1 MTTTMKDGIAI
12 IGIAETPPIR
22 RSDQPIG
29 ALVCEAVAASIADA
43 GLLATDIDAIIVEG
57 GTTHGLVPPDDVA
70 RWLGMPPETL
80 TCQLSI
86 GGAGIVGAPILAESL
101 IASGAAKHVLC
112 YFGTNWG
119 SDRMGASAF
128 HTADLVKAEL
138 EVPTGFGG
146 QPVYF
151 GAMANRYRHEFG
163 LDPEDLAG
171 LVISTRS
178 WAGLHPEAL
187 KRDPLNLDDYCASP
201 LIADPLRNLDMCL
214 LTDGAAAFVMSSTE
228 RALDCPERP
237 VYVAGCSTARVPVSQ
252 HSYFSQNPHYLSTSM
267 TISGPNAF
275 GMAGIAVSDVDFAE
289 IYDCSTISCILQL
302 ESLGLCEIGGGA
314 SFVRDGRTG
323 PGGAMPINTHG
334 GLLSHA
340 YLVGISHVI
349 EAVRQLRKRA
359 GHRQVNGDVGVV
371 TGYSGCD
378 TSVLVLTS

>member
-1 MTTTMKDGIAI
+1 VGTTLTDGIAI
-12 IGIAETPPIR
+12 VGIAETPPVR
-22 RSDQPIG
+22 HSDRPIG
-29 ALVCEAVAASIADA
+29 ALVCDAVAAAIADA
-43 GLLATDIDAIIVEG
+43 GLLTTDIDAIIVEG
-57 GTTHGLVPPDDVA
+57 GTTQGLVPPDDVA

-86 GGAGIVGAPILAESL
+86 GGAGIVGAPLLAQSL

-119 SDRMGASAF
+119 SDRLGASAF

-138 EVPTGFGG
+138 EVPAGFGG

-163 LDPEDLAG
+163 LEPGDLAG

-178 WAGLHPEAL
+178 WASLHPEAL
-187 KRDPLNLDDYCASP
+187 KRDPLTLGDYCASP

-214 LTDGAAAFVMSSTE
+214 LTDGAAAFVMSSAK
-228 RALDCPERP
+228 RAADRPEP
-237 VYVAGCSTARVPVSQ
+237 AVHVAGCSTVRVPISQ
-252 HSYFSQNPHYLSTSM
+252 HSYFSQNPHYLSTSV
-267 TISGPNAF
+267 TTSGPNALD
-275 GMAGIAVSDVDFAE
+275 MAGMKVSDIDFAE
-289 IYDCSTISCILQL
+289 IYDCSTISCILQI

-314 SFVRDGRTG
+314 SFVRDGQTG

-349 EAVRQLRKRA
+349 EAVRQLRKQA
-359 GHRQVNGDVGVV
+359 GDRQVDGQVGVV